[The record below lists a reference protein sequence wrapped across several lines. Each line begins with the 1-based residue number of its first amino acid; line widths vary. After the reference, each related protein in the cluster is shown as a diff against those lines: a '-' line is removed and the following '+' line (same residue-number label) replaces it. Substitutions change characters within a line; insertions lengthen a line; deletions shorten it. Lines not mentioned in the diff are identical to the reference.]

1 MFTKRFF
8 PFWHRMMYFDPFA
21 LWFHYKKINNLKHFS
36 DSEILMVIFGTYIK
50 SLSWVLLKL
59 MNNHQFQRVTWRGR
73 ECKSDYEIY
82 IIQYFFLIKIFYL
95 FFSKNCK
102 ISQMKRWLGHMW
114 ERERENIVLVPSNV
128 TKNK

>member
-1 MFTKRFF
+1 
-8 PFWHRMMYFDPFA
+8 
-21 LWFHYKKINNLKHFS
+21 
-36 DSEILMVIFGTYIK
+36 MVIFGTYIK

-95 FFSKNCK
+95 FFSKKCK
-102 ISQMKRWLGHMW
+102 ISQMQRWLEGHM
-114 ERERENIVLVPSNV
+114 
-128 TKNK
+128 